1 MIARATLPAT
11 DADLESGVAGFR
23 GLRMVAGDFLQLPDD
38 GCNYELVDGVVVMSP
53 SPTPRHQ
60 AVTTE
65 LVSQISWHLRQR
77 STGRVFAE
85 LDVHL
90 GKGPT
95 GGDLVYKPEVVY
107 LSHSRLTGMQDQI
120 NGAPDLVVEIISRG
134 SRRMDSETKR
144 RDYERFG
151 VREFWL
157 IDPARE
163 AMTFYRLERGAFV
176 EIPPQGDKF
185 LSEAIP
191 GFALD
196 LTAVRE
202 CFKPW

>member
-1 MIARATLPAT
+1 MIARASLPT
-11 DADLESGVAGFR
+11 GYSDVETGVAGFR
-23 GLRMVAGDFLQLPDD
+23 GLRMAADEFLQIPDD

-65 LVSQISWHLRQR
+65 LVAQISWHLRQH

-107 LSHSRLTGMQDQI
+107 LSHSRLTGMQEKLS
-120 NGAPDLVVEIISRG
+120 GAPDLVVEIISRG

-151 VREFWL
+151 AREFWL
-157 IDPARE
+157 IDPTRE
-163 AMTFYRLERGAFV
+163 TMTFYRLERGAFV
-176 EIPPQGDKF
+176 EVTPQGDRF

-196 LTAVRE
+196 LKAVRE